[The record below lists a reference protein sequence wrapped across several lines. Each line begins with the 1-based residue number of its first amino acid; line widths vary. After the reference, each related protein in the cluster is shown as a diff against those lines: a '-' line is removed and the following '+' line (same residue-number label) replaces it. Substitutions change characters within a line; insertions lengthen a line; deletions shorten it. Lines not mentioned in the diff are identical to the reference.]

1 MSLDV
6 DSNINTLRGEGKLHT
21 IIKYLEYYI
30 HDLEKYQT
38 TAGRAIINGDGSN
51 SAEKTE
57 NKVEKDEKVH
67 SVDPVE
73 ILVRISRL
81 FPTDIWSTAVLTYTS
96 R

>member
-6 DSNINTLRGEGKLHT
+6 DSNINALRVEGKLHT

-30 HDLEKYQT
+30 HDLEKHN
-38 TAGRAIINGDGSN
+38 TAVIGRDDLESV
-51 SAEKTE
+51 EKPE
-57 NKVEKDEKVH
+57 NKVVEKDENKVH
-67 SVDPVE
+67 YSVDPVE

-81 FPTDIWSTAVLTYTS
+81 FPSDIWNTAVVTYTS